1 MVLPY
6 FEPGACALQ
15 NNLESDA
22 SKRSLISTVSSGR
35 SDERSRAALRI
46 IEAMTTGIPETTRKR
61 FKKKVNWLR
70 WRKAVMPCYY
80 NCPHEYIVRERD
92 LFYEGASWGC
102 SERDFQFL
110 KKTIATHGE
119 RRKWRHRRD
128 VVLFEGRYVY
138 WRIEGIINRTDRR
151 SYLNGGRPSQ
161 KILKEMRKR
170 FWPTTADRRRYADEE
185 EKCLLYE
192 AACDFRGD

>member
-1 MVLPY
+1 
-6 FEPGACALQ
+6 
-15 NNLESDA
+15 
-22 SKRSLISTVSSGR
+22 
-35 SDERSRAALRI
+35 
-46 IEAMTTGIPETTRKR
+46 MTTGIPETTRTR

-80 NCPHEYIVRERD
+80 NCPHEYVVRERK
-92 LFYEGASWGC
+92 LFVPWAPWGC
-102 SERDFQFL
+102 PEKDFQFF
-110 KKTIATHGE
+110 KKTIRTHGE
-119 RRKWRHRRD
+119 RKKWRHRRD
-128 VVLFEGRYVY
+128 VVLFDGRFVY
-138 WRIEGIINRTDRR
+138 WQIGPIINRTDRR
-151 SYLNGGRPSQ
+151 SMMNGGRPSQ

>member
-1 MVLPY
+1 
-6 FEPGACALQ
+6 
-15 NNLESDA
+15 
-22 SKRSLISTVSSGR
+22 
-35 SDERSRAALRI
+35 
-46 IEAMTTGIPETTRKR
+46 MTTGIPETTRKR
-61 FKKKVNWLR
+61 FRKKVVAR
-70 WRKAVMPCYY
+70 IWRKALMPCYY

-102 SERDFQFL
+102 SER
-110 KKTIATHGE
+110 G
-119 RRKWRHRRD
+119 KWRHRRD
-128 VVLFEGRYVY
+128 VVLFDGRYVY

>member
-1 MVLPY
+1 MVLLC
-6 FEPGACALQ
+6 FERGDSALQ
-15 NNLESDA
+15 NNLESYA
-22 SKRSLISTVSSGR
+22 SRRSLISIVSSGR
-35 SDERSRAALRI
+35 SDERSRAALGI
-46 IEAMTTGIPETTRKR
+46 MKAMTTGIPETTRKR
-61 FKKKVNWLR
+61 FRKKVVAR
-70 WRKAVMPCYY
+70 IWRKALMPCYY

-128 VVLFEGRYVY
+128 VVLFDGRYVY